1 MAAAAV
7 GGRDAGGAAGRRRR
21 RAEIAEIVG
30 ERRADLGIEEDKK
43 LRLLDADD
51 RRVGDTAAPE
61 VRT

>member
-1 MAAAAV
+1 M
-7 GGRDAGGAAGRRRR
+7 DAGGAAGRRRR